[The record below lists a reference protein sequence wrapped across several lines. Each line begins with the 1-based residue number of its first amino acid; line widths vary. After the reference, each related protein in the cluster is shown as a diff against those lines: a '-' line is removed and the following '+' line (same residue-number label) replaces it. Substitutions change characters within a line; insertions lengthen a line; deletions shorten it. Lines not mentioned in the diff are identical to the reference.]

1 MNRIA
6 ALAALAL
13 LTAWHAP
20 RRASPSDLVGTW
32 TVDLRSTPTSAPY
45 SQPFVVTAVDGDSLA
60 GTFYGSEVRSARLNL
75 GWGAVRFA
83 FTTRDGGGGAYHT
96 SGVLRPDGTLEG
108 TTHAVGRGFL
118 AYWTAARAE

>member
-83 FTTRDGGGGAYHT
+83 FTTRDGPT
-96 SGVLRPDGTLEG
+96 P
-108 TTHAVGRGFL
+108 AVDRGFL